1 MAPTSSE
8 RILLF
13 IPMYN
18 CEPQIPRVIAQLTP
32 NVQNLLAGAIVVD
45 NRSTDQG
52 QAAAIRALASLGGSL
67 PTKVLMNDDNYG
79 LGGSHKV
86 AFNYAIDNDFDY
98 CIVLHGDDQ
107 GSINDLVPRLIA
119 GEHREVDYLLGARF
133 LPDSRLT
140 GYSTLRTLG
149 NHVFNLV
156 YSAAAGA
163 RIHDLGSGLNIY
175 SVPSLKDRSY
185 LRHANDLTFNNHMLL
200 HAIAAK
206 KRIRFFPLEW
216 REDDQVSNVKMFRQ
230 TAQVTAIAKDYALHR
245 TRYLEADYSKRPGL
259 SYSSTVVFA
268 STHAGKNA
276 AQ

>member
-32 NVQNLLAGAIVVD
+32 EVRELLAGVIVVD

-52 QAAAIRALASLGGSL
+52 QAAAIRALEGVGGDL
-67 PTKVLMNDDNYG
+67 PCKVLMNDDNYG

-86 AFNYAIDNDFDY
+86 AFNYAIDNGFDY

-107 GSINDLVPRLIA
+107 GSIKDLLPRLIA

-133 LPDSRLT
+133 LPESRLT
-140 GYSTLRTLG
+140 GYSPLRTLG
-149 NHVFNLV
+149 NHVFNLI
-156 YSAAAGA
+156 YSAVAGA

-175 SVPSLKDRSY
+175 AVPSLKDRSY
-185 LRHANDLTFNNHMLL
+185 LRHANDLTFNYHMIL
-200 HAIAAK
+200 HGIAAK

-216 REDDQVSNVKMFRQ
+216 REDDQISNVKMFRQ
-230 TAQVTAIAKDYALHR
+230 TLQVAAIAKECALHR
-245 TRYLEADYSKRPGL
+245 ARYLEADYSNRPGL
-259 SYSSTVVFA
+259 TYTSTVVFD
-268 STHAGKNA
+268 STQSGRTA